1 MMRPLWSEIPL
12 YGNKIE
18 FYGMKLFDIL
28 AMTMCH
34 LAHTG
39 GYQQTAN
46 IFGLSKPQTVR
57 LVRRMFRFL
66 NHISSSYIT
75 LPTPSELPLLERNLD
90 DVAGFPGAVL
100 LFVTPFFH
108 TFHDSARTKMKGHK

>member
-1 MMRPLWSEIPL
+1 MWNEVKNNPLMEDTWFPDNLRCSKSSLLQIADMMRPKWSEI
-12 YGNKIE
+12 YGNKIGI
-18 FYGMKLFDIL
+18 YGMKLFDIL

-57 LVRRMFRFL
+57 LVRRMLKFL
-66 NHISSSYIT
+66 NHIQIVQPKCNMKIVI
-75 LPTPSELPLLERNLD
+75 LGLLY
-90 DVAGFPGAVL
+90 
-100 LFVTPFFH
+100 
-108 TFHDSARTKMKGHK
+108 